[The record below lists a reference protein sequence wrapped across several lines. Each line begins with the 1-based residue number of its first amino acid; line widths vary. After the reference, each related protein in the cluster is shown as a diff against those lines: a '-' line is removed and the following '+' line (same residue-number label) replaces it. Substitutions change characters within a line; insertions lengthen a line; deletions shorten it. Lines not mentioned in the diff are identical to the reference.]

1 MSEILA
7 EVWVP
12 GRPRPK
18 GSLKCRGGASHS
30 MEEDNPESKPWRIKM
45 AGALRADR
53 DRRVRELF
61 FAPEFRGTWRGAV
74 DVAVFAFFE
83 PDGVGASSLGA
94 PLRTHDGGDVDKLSR
109 NVLDALQDGNA
120 SSPAVLGDD
129 SLVIGLM
136 AEKIF
141 TDLTAEQ
148 GIWIRVTTVG
158 DAELIRRRRTRNAAL
173 EHLRAQLGM
182 MSETGF

>member
-18 GSLKCRGGASHS
+18 GSLRCRGGASHS

-53 DRRVRELF
+53 DRRGANEPIPI
-61 FAPEFRGTWRGAV
+61 APWIGAV
-74 DVAVFAFFE
+74 DISVFAFFE

-109 NVLDALQDGNA
+109 NVLDALQDGND

-129 SLVIGLM
+129 SLVIGLY

-141 TDLTAEQ
+141 TNLTGEQ
-148 GIWIRVTTVG
+148 GIWIRVSTVG
-158 DAELIRRRRTRNAAL
+158 AAELLRRRRTRNAAL
-173 EHLRAQLGM
+173 EHLRAKLGIT
-182 MSETGF
+182 EPTGF

>member
-18 GSLKCRGGASHS
+18 GSLRCLGGKAHH
-30 MEEDNPESKPWRIKM
+30 MEEDNPASKPWRISM

-53 DRRVRELF
+53 DRRWGVQAV
-61 FAPEFRGTWRGAV
+61 APWYGPV
-74 DVAVFAFFE
+74 DVSVFAFFE

-94 PLRTHDGGDVDKLSR
+94 PLRTHDGGDIDKLSR
-109 NVLDALQDGNA
+109 NVLDALQDGVGVGEKA
-120 SSPAVLGDD
+120 AVLGDD
-129 SLVIGLM
+129 SLVIGLL

-141 TDLTAEQ
+141 TNIAGEQ
-148 GIWIRVTTVG
+148 GIWIRVTTVD

-173 EHLRAQLGM
+173 ELLRAQLGIT
-182 MSETGF
+182 EPTGF

>member
-18 GSLKCRGGASHS
+18 GSLRCRGGASHT

-53 DRRVRELF
+53 DRRVRGLF
-61 FAPEFRGTWRGAV
+61 FAPESRGTWRGAV
-74 DVAVFAFFE
+74 EVSFIAFFDPISE
-83 PDGVGASSLGA
+83 AAELLGA
-94 PLRTHDGGDVDKLSR
+94 PLRPADGGDVDKLKR

-120 SSPAVLGDD
+120 SSPAVIGDD
-129 SLVIGLM
+129 SLVVGALG
-136 AEKIF
+136 EKVF
-141 TDLTAEQ
+141 TYERGQQ
-148 GIWIRVTTVG
+148 GIWIKVATV
-158 DAELIRRRRTRNAAL
+158 DAEELIRRRRTRNAAL
-173 EHLRAQLGM
+173 EHVRALLGLDV
-182 MSETGF
+182 ETGF

>member
-18 GSLKCRGGASHS
+18 GSLRCRGGKSHT

-61 FAPEFRGTWRGAV
+61 FAPEFRGTWAGAV
-74 DVAVFAFFE
+74 DVSLFAFFE
-83 PDGVGASSLGA
+83 PDGVAASSLGA

-109 NVLDALQDGNA
+109 NVLDALQDGNDA
-120 SSPAVLGDD
+120 SPAVLADD
-129 SLVIGLM
+129 SLVVGLY

-141 TDLTAEQ
+141 TALTAEQ
-148 GIWIRVTTVG
+148 GIWVRVTTV
-158 DAELIRRRRTRNAAL
+158 DAAELIRRRRLRNAAL
-173 EHLRAQLGM
+173 EQMKAARGM
-182 MSETGF
+182 AMETGF

>member
-7 EVWVP
+7 EVFVP

-18 GSLKCRGGASHS
+18 GSLRCRGGKSHA

-53 DRRVRELF
+53 DRRTLDRSL
-61 FAPEFRGTWRGAV
+61 GLTWYGAV
-74 DVAVFAFFE
+74 DVSVFAFFE

-94 PLRTHDGGDVDKLSR
+94 PLRTHDGGDVDKLVR
-109 NVLDALQDGNA
+109 NVLDALQDGNER
-120 SSPAVLGDD
+120 SPAVLGDD
-129 SLVIGLM
+129 SLVIGLY

-141 TDLTAEQ
+141 TNIIGEQ
-148 GIWIRVTTVG
+148 GIWIKVWTVD

-173 EHLRAQLGM
+173 ELLRAQLGM
-182 MSETGF
+182 TAVTGF

>member
-18 GSLKCRGGASHS
+18 GSLRCRGGASHS

-53 DRRVRELF
+53 DRRTHERSL
-61 FAPEFRGTWRGAV
+61 GLTWHGAV
-74 DVAVFAFFE
+74 DVSVFAFFE
-83 PDGVGASSLGA
+83 PAGVAASSLGA
-94 PLRTHDGGDVDKLSR
+94 PLRPADGGDVDKIVR
-109 NVLDALQDGNA
+109 NVLDALQDGNDA
-120 SSPAVLGDD
+120 SPKVLADD
-129 SLVIGLM
+129 SLVIGLY
-136 AEKIF
+136 AEEIF
-141 TDLTAEQ
+141 TNITGEQ
-148 GIWIRVTTVG
+148 GIWVRVTCVD

-182 MSETGF
+182 ASETGF

>member
-18 GSLKCRGGASHS
+18 GSLKCRGGASHT

-53 DRRVRELF
+53 DRRVGAPLSA
-61 FAPEFRGTWRGAV
+61 FAVGPHAGAV
-74 DVAVFAFFE
+74 DVSVFAFF
-83 PDGVGASSLGA
+83 DASGPVAELLGA
-94 PLRTHDGGDVDKLSR
+94 PLRKEDGGDVDKIAR
-109 NVLDALQDGNA
+109 NVLDALQDGNER
-120 SSPAVLGDD
+120 SPAVLGDD

-136 AEKIF
+136 AEEVF
-141 TDLTAEQ
+141 TYERGQ
-148 GIWIRVTTVG
+148 NGIWIKVSTVS

-182 MSETGF
+182 AEATGF

>member
-7 EVWVP
+7 EAWVP

-18 GSLKCRGGASHS
+18 GSLRCLGGRAHH
-30 MEEDNPESKPWRIKM
+30 MEEDNPESKPWRVKM

-53 DRRVRELF
+53 DAR
-61 FAPEFRGTWRGAV
+61 WGAV
-74 DVAVFAFFE
+74 PPHFGAAEVTLFAFFE

-94 PLRTHDGGDVDKLSR
+94 PLRTHDGGDADKLAR
-109 NVLDALQDGNA
+109 NVLDALQDGT
-120 SSPAVLGDD
+120 SDSPAVLGDD
-129 SLVIGLM
+129 SLVIGLY

-141 TDLTAEQ
+141 TNLTGQQ
-148 GIWIRVTTVG
+148 GIWIRVTTVD

-173 EHLRAQLGM
+173 EHLRARLGLD
-182 MSETGF
+182 EDTGF

>member
-18 GSLKCRGGASHS
+18 GSLRCLGGKSHH

-53 DRRVRELF
+53 DRR
-61 FAPEFRGTWRGAV
+61 GHSKWHGACE
-74 DVAVFAFFE
+74 VAFVAFFE

-94 PLRTHDGGDVDKLSR
+94 PLRPHDGGDKDKLER
-109 NVLDALQDGNA
+109 NILDALQDGSP
-120 SSPAVLGDD
+120 SSPAVLADD
-129 SLVIGLM
+129 SQVVGGYG
-136 AEKIF
+136 EKVF
-141 TDLTAEQ
+141 TNLTGEQ
-148 GIWIRVTTVG
+148 GIWIRVTAV
-158 DAELIRRRRTRNAAL
+158 DAAELIRRRRTRNAAL
-173 EHLRAQLGM
+173 ELLRAQLGM
-182 MSETGF
+182 TETTGF

>member
-18 GSLKCRGGASHS
+18 GSLHCRGGRSHS

-53 DRRVRELF
+53 DARCGERSLCL
-61 FAPEFRGTWRGAV
+61 PWHGAAEV
-74 DVAVFAFFE
+74 TFCAFFDPISE
-83 PDGVGASSLGA
+83 GAELLGA
-94 PLRTHDGGDVDKLSR
+94 PLRPIDGGDKDKLER
-109 NVLDALQDGNA
+109 NILDALQDGTPR
-120 SSPAVLGDD
+120 SPAVLGND
-129 SLVIGLM
+129 SLVVSAMG
-136 AEKIF
+136 EKVF
-141 TDLTAEQ
+141 TYEQGEQ
-148 GIWIRVTTVG
+148 GIWIRVTTVD

-173 EHLRAQLGM
+173 EHLRAQLGITGP
-182 MSETGF
+182 TGF

>member
-18 GSLKCRGGASHS
+18 GSLRCLGGRAHH
-30 MEEDNPESKPWRIKM
+30 MEEDNPASKPWRIKM

-53 DRRVRELF
+53 DARCGERSLCL
-61 FAPEFRGTWRGAV
+61 PWHGAV
-74 DVAVFAFFE
+74 DVSLFAFFE

-94 PLRTHDGGDVDKLSR
+94 PLRTHDGGDVDKLTR

-120 SSPAVLGDD
+120 GSPAVLGDD
-129 SLVIGLM
+129 SLVIGLY

-141 TDLTAEQ
+141 TNLTGEQ
-148 GIWIRVTTVG
+148 GIWIRVTTVD

-173 EHLRAQLGM
+173 EHLRAQLGIT
-182 MSETGF
+182 EPTGF